1 MLGRESIVAVERT
14 GTEPGTKQIAIHSYV
29 QIESCD
35 LLPSYRDT
43 KHLGD
48 FGIQLNFYQKK
59 LDAAKKQ
66 VMIYECREKVIDSE
80 EERKVEC
87 AVEEHHPDRRQE

>member
-1 MLGRESIVAVERT
+1 MDDPDGIEFIYYVEAVQVDQNDGKRNETPCYLVLGRESIVAVERN
-14 GTEPGTKQIAIHSYV
+14 GTEPGKKVIAIHSYV

-48 FGIQLNFYQKK
+48 FGIQLNFY
-59 LDAAKKQ
+59 
-66 VMIYECREKVIDSE
+66 
-80 EERKVEC
+80 
-87 AVEEHHPDRRQE
+87 